1 MITVALALLIL
12 ASAAQAGQ
20 AEQPKDILCDIC
32 VDVVQDIDEWVTSDS
47 TMDEII
53 QFVENVSSEALVHNK
68 IDMNIFPALLSALF

>member
-1 MITVALALLIL
+1 MITVTLALLIL

-32 VDVVQDIDEWVTSDS
+32 VDVVTDIDEWVTSDS